1 MTTSPT
7 SSAAKVAPSP
17 ELDLQAMTTPY
28 LLLDPN
34 KLKRN
39 SERLQ
44 AQLQK
49 LGVPA
54 RPHVKTLKSL
64 PAMAHAFGA
73 DFRGPITVSTLQE
86 AEQFAA
92 AGYQDLLYAVGMTPD
107 KLARIG
113 QLRAQGVDVKVV
125 LDNETQAR
133 ALLAHNLEHEQQIQ
147 ALIEIDCDG
156 HRAGLMPQA
165 PELVPLALL
174 LNEACGGVMLHA
186 GGSYAAT
193 SVAAKQQAAEQE
205 RRAAVQAVRAIRQ
218 AGVAAPIV
226 SVGSTPTALFA
237 TDLSGVTEVRAGVY
251 LCFDLVMAGIGVC
264 GLDEIALSVVTT
276 VTGHQRQKDWILIDA
291 GWMALSRDRGT
302 AGQALDQGY
311 GLVCD
316 EHGQPYS
323 DLIVAKTSQEHGI
336 VTTRPGANTALPDLP
351 VGTKLRILPNHA
363 CATAAQ
369 FPGYVV
375 GTNPRQLT
383 DWWPRFN
390 YW

>member
-1 MTTSPT
+1 MTTT
-7 SSAAKVAPSP
+7 SATVFTTTSQPN
-17 ELDLQAMTTPY
+17 LQTITTPY
-28 LLLDPN
+28 LLLDPD

-73 DFRGPITVSTLQE
+73 DFRGPITVSTLTE

-92 AGYQDLLYAVGMTPD
+92 AGYQDLLYAVGITPD
-107 KLARIG
+107 KLERVG
-113 QLRAQGVDVKVV
+113 RLRAQGIDIKVV
-125 LDNETQAR
+125 LDNEAQAR
-133 ALLAHNLEHEQQIQ
+133 ALLAHNREHEQHLQ

-156 HRAGLMPQA
+156 HRAGLTPQA
-165 PELVPLALL
+165 TELVPLALL
-174 LNEACGGVMLHA
+174 LDEACAGVMLHA

-193 SVAAKQQAAEQE
+193 SVSAKQQAAEHE
-205 RRAAVQAVRAIRQ
+205 RSVAVQAVRAIRQ
-218 AGVAAPIV
+218 AGIAAPIV

-264 GLDEIALSVVTT
+264 GLDDIALSVVTT
-276 VTGHQRQKDWILIDA
+276 VTGHQLQKGWILIDA

-302 AGQALDQGY
+302 AGQAVDYGY
-311 GLVCD
+311 GLVCN
-316 EHGQPYS
+316 EYGQPYP

-336 VTTRPGANTALPDLP
+336 ITVRPGATTALPDLP

-375 GTNPRQLT
+375 GTNPQQRT